1 MGGQCGAGENVAWGD
16 RLSLSLTLP
25 LEEVCIRVAPMFG
38 ARPIP
43 LPGCLDNLQQ
53 VLAAHVDQQLV

>member
-1 MGGQCGAGENVAWGD
+1 MGGQCGAGENVAQGD

-25 LEEVCIRVAPMFG
+25 LEEVRIRVAPMFG

-43 LPGCLDNLQQ
+43 LPRCLDNLQQ